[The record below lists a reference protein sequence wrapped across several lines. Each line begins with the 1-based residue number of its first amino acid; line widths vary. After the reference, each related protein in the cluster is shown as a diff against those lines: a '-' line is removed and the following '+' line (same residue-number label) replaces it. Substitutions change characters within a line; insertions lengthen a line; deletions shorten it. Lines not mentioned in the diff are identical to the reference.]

1 MEDFNDIK
9 ALWTQAAP
17 KQSVDASIVIR
28 AAKMYKA
35 RIILRTS
42 AGILALAGAL
52 IVVSLVAFHYQFRF
66 ATTKVGIALVILAI
80 VSGMLMNSQ
89 LVWLLLKPNSTMD
102 NKTFLKTIKAL
113 QQKEQYIQTKF
124 LSLYFAVLSIGMMLY
139 LFEFTYGGLLFSI
152 IIYSATM
159 GWILFAWLY
168 LRPRSIRKQRER
180 TQKIID
186 QLEGVAAQMEE

>member
-9 ALWTQAAP
+9 ALWAQAAP
-17 KQSVDASIVIR
+17 HAADASIVIR
-28 AAKMYKA
+28 AARKYRAK
-35 RIILRTS
+35 IILRTS

-52 IVVSLVAFHYQFRF
+52 VVVSLVAFHYQFRLV
-66 ATTKVGIALVILAI
+66 TTRIGIALVILAI

-89 LVWLLLKPNSTMD
+89 LVWLLLKPNSTVD
-102 NKTFLKTIKAL
+102 NKTFLKTIKEL
-113 QQKEQYIQTKF
+113 QQKEQYVQTKF

-139 LFEFTYGGLLFSI
+139 LFEFTYGGLLFSV

-159 GWILFAWLY
+159 GWILLAWLY

-186 QLEGVAAQMEE
+186 QLEGIAAQMEE